1 MTDEPGPAERARY
14 LAAVRGGGRPR
25 PEDLAPAD
33 RPAVAALVARGLLTP
48 TTTAYTAANP
58 RALVGGAAAGVGG
71 AEVPVGGGGV
81 AATSKRV
88 G

>member
-14 LAAVRGGGRPR
+14 LAAVRSGGRPR

-33 RPAVAALVARGLLTP
+33 RPAVAARGLLT
-48 TTTAYTAANP
+48 TTTGYTAANP
-58 RALVGGAAAGVGG
+58 RVLVGGAAAGVGG